1 MSRKVNEYNN
11 LWPYNLLSP
20 PEYLEFDT
28 LYSYYFDWLL
38 DLTFKIFD
46 FKGLPDT
53 FNETFLKYTLI
64 INGKVCVFKTDDGDL
79 LALNC
84 AYTDTPNVYYI
95 PSKVIVNN
103 PRLTKSYVLT
113 PGIDCIVMYLSETDI
128 YNSSMAGG
136 MYELLRRTAT
146 MLADNDISLNVAQKN
161 TRLVNFISA
170 DTQNVYNSLVAAL
183 GEMYS
188 GKPNIA
194 VKSSLVDQLKSIPL
208 TQNTNNQNI
217 VQLIELQQYI
227 LAHFYEC
234 IGLSTHDQIKKERL
248 ITAEINDNI
257 ELARFN
263 IDDIYKMLSEG
274 VAAINALFDTDI
286 SVNINPLIMA
296 QFEDPATVPEPEP
309 EPEPEAEAEPEP
321 EPEAEPEAE
330 PETEPEPEPEAEAE
344 PEPEPEINNNII
356 IQIGGADND
365 AAADM
370 DGDSGEPDNS
380 EP

>member
-321 EPEAEPEAE
+321 EPE
-330 PETEPEPEPEAEAE
+330 
-344 PEPEPEINNNII
+344 INNNII